1 MDLGIERSNLRK
13 MGIVVLIVGV
23 IMFFLMEGP
32 LVARLVGVVVLGGI
46 SAASFMIV
54 TALLDR
60 IKPDY

>member
-46 SAASFMIV
+46 SATSFMIV